1 MWKELGVLRQRN
13 FLPFVVA
20 VVCTWEGWGRD
31 LERPIL
37 RKEAEYKG
45 GEGKP

>member
-1 MWKELGVLRQRN
+1 MLRQRD
-13 FLPFVVA
+13 FLPFVAA
-20 VVCTWEGWGRD
+20 VVCTWEGGGQD

-37 RKEAEYKG
+37 RNEAEYKG